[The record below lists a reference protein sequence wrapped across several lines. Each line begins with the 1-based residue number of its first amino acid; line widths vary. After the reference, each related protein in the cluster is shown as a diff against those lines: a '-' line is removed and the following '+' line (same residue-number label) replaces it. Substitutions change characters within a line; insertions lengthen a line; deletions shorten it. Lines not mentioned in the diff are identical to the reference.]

1 MEKKIFELHAEVC
14 KMLAQPLRLE
24 ILYHLG
30 EKELS
35 VRELTEKTGARL
47 ANISQHLAL
56 MRQRGIVTARK
67 EGVKVYYSVANKKTL
82 EAFELMREV
91 LLDRLKASKGLAES
105 MSEMLNTKVSIWRM
119 TKLQQLYSTMF
130 LMVRRSRITP

>member
-35 VRELTEKTGARL
+35 VKELTEKTGARL

-67 EGVKVYYSVANKKTL
+67 DGVKVFYSVGNKKTL

-105 MSEMLNTKVSIWRM
+105 MSEM
-119 TKLQQLYSTMF
+119 
-130 LMVRRSRITP
+130 

>member
-56 MRQRGIVTARK
+56 MRQRGIVAARK

-105 MSEMLNTKVSIWRM
+105 MSEM
-119 TKLQQLYSTMF
+119 
-130 LMVRRSRITP
+130 